1 MGFFKNRARK
11 KMARVLEDMDTD
23 VTLVMFTQE
32 VECQYCQMTR
42 ELLEDVASLSDR
54 VTLEIHDFVADA
66 ELAAGMGVDKIPAV
80 VVRGERDHGVRFF
93 GAPAGFELMT
103 LVETVA
109 DVSRGAHGLDDE
121 VLAELARV
129 DRPVHMQALITP
141 T

>member
-11 KMARVLEDMDTD
+11 KMARVLEEMDGA
-23 VTLVMFTQE
+23 VRLVMFTQE

-42 ELLEDVASLSDR
+42 ELLEDVAALSER
-54 VTLEIHDFVADA
+54 VTLEVHDFVADA
-66 ELAAGMGVDKIPAV
+66 ELAASLGVDKIPAV
-80 VVRGERDHGVRFF
+80 VIRGEHDHGVRFF
-93 GAPAGFELMT
+93 GVPAGFELMT

-109 DVSRGAHGLDDE
+109 DVSRGTHGLDDE

-129 DRPVHMQALITP
+129 DQPVHMQALITP